1 MNRFQNLLTP
11 EKVLDKAQ
19 KFCLY
24 RERSEAEMER
34 KMKEW
39 GVGDQNLLDRL
50 LDCLI
55 KDRFISNERF
65 ALAYTRGKFNVKQWG
80 RIKIRQG
87 LKMHKISD
95 ELIQLSFKQIN
106 PDSYFEALNKVISKK
121 LPNSI
126 KGLDN
131 QQSYEL
137 KGSIYRTAAQ
147 KGFESD
153 LILQILDDKFKG

>member
-24 RERSEAEMER
+24 RERSEAEIER

-39 GVGDQNLLDRL
+39 GVDQNLIDRILDRL
-50 LDCLI
+50 I
-55 KDRFISNERF
+55 EDRFISNERF

-87 LKMHKISD
+87 LKMHRISD
-95 ELIQLSFKQIN
+95 ELIQLSFKQIK
-106 PDSYFEALNKVISKK
+106 PDSYFEALNKIILKK

-131 QQSYEL
+131 QQTYEL

>member
-39 GVGDQNLLDRL
+39 GVDQNLIDRILDRL
-50 LDCLI
+50 ID
-55 KDRFISNERF
+55 DRFISNERF

-87 LKMHKISD
+87 LKMHRISD

-106 PDSYFEALNKVISKK
+106 PDSYFEALNKVILKK

-126 KGLDN
+126 KDLDN
-131 QQSYEL
+131 KQSYEL